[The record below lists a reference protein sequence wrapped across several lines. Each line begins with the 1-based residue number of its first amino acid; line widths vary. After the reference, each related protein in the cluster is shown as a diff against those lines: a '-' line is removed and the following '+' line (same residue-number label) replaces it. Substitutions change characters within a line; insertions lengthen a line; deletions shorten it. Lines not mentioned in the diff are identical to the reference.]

1 MIYLPGDNDIGGEG
15 SDYVTQ
21 AKLDRFKRHFP
32 SPEEMIVRHLDL
44 ISVNRILGDLNLIHE
59 QWGAA
64 IDTNPNNK
72 SSSFRAILSHIPL
85 TFINGIFSREVLTR
99 LKPQMILSAHDH
111 RLAAATT
118 RLDDDTFVIEEPF
131 HDLRGGL
138 KKRLNDLECLEVMF
152 PTCSYRMGVPRT
164 GYGFIAIGEP
174 SFDLISF
181 YLNSLLVFIQF
192 SY

>member
-21 AKLDRFKRHFP
+21 AKLDRFRSHFP
-32 SPEEMIVRHLDL
+32 SAEETVVRHLDL
-44 ISVNRILGDLNLIHE
+44 ISVNRILGDLNLIQE
-59 QWGAA
+59 QWA
-64 IDTNPNNK
+64 IRNNNK
-72 SSSFRAILSHIPL
+72 SIDSSGFRAVLSHIPL
-85 TFINGIFSREVLTR
+85 TFINGVFSREVLTR
-99 LKPQMILSAHDH
+99 LKPQLILSAHDH

-138 KKRLNDLECLEVMF
+138 KKRLNDFECLEIMF

-164 GYGFIAIGEP
+164 GYGYVVIGESIP
-174 SFDLISF
+174 SLPYYFYFYSF
-181 YLNSLLVFIQF
+181 
-192 SY
+192 